1 MNCTYR
7 SIWNDT
13 TGTFVAVSE
22 NAKSAGKKTSSCN
35 HGTGGTG
42 ENVCFALQALAISV
56 ALSFGGN
63 AFALPVGGVVAAG
76 GASISTVAGN
86 TTINQSTQN
95 AAINWQSFNI
105 ASGEA
110 VRFVQPNSNSVVL
123 NRVLGADPSNILGS
137 LTANG
142 KVFLVNPNGILFGK
156 GASVNVGG
164 LVASTLNIAD
174 SDFMAGNYKFSGAG
188 NGTVLNQG
196 SINADGGYVAL
207 LGANVRNDGVIA
219 AQLGTVALA
228 AGNAITLD
236 VAGDGLLNV
245 TVNQG
250 AVNALVQ
257 NGGLIQADGGQVLL
271 TAQAAGSLLSTVVN
285 NTGVIRAQTLVTG
298 KDGSIKLMGDMQ
310 SGTVN
315 VGGTL
320 DASAPN
326 GGNGGFIETSAAH
339 VMIASDAKVS
349 TAAPTG
355 LTGTWL
361 IDPQDFTIGSVA
373 TDNISGAKLSALL
386 VTNSVVI
393 TTATGPRTDVAGT
406 PPVSTLNTATPGNG
420 DINVNEAVSWT
431 ATPSTT
437 TLSLNAA
444 RDVNVNAAITA
455 TNGNLVVCC
464 GRDANVKAAITTT
477 NGSVLLSAGHNI
489 NLDPVAAITT
499 TDGNI
504 AMGAG
509 HDINV
514 GAKITLTRGSSIPSQ
529 SLGLPLGLTLSAGN
543 DGTGPGVAG
552 GTVAF
557 APGTPPATV
566 AGPNAPV
573 TINYNPVSYTTPTN
587 YSTNFALSLG
597 ATLTQHMLAFVQ
609 GNDKVYDGNT
619 TATLSFKGDPTVG
632 GTKQVT
638 LVSNAGATATFDD
651 KNVASNI
658 GITYSGYTLGGADAG
673 LFALP
678 VFYCTTL
685 PGRTSANITPAPL
698 TLKANDVTK
707 VYGQTFTPLG
717 TAFTV
722 PVPPVAGE
730 TVTVVTETSSGSA
743 PTASVAGSTY
753 PIVITPG
760 SATGTNFNQANYVI
774 TYQPGAL
781 TVTPAPLTVTAN
793 DVTKTYGETPTLSG
807 FRTTPLVNGET
818 VGSVTETSPG
828 TVATAPVAGSP
839 YAITPSGATGGTFVP
854 TNYTIGYVNGAL
866 TVTPAPLT
874 VTANDV
880 TKTYGETPTLS
891 GFSTTPLVNGETV
904 GSVTETSP
912 GTVATAQVAGSP
924 YAITPS
930 GATGG
935 TFVPTNYTIRYVNGV
950 LTVTPLP
957 VVVPP
962 VTPPVVVPPVETT
975 PIETKPVAAPSELP
989 YEGPIVMPG
998 VGAPTWMPVV
1008 VPPGTPPQLLT
1019 LAPPVPPVVVAP
1031 VLVVE
1036 QPPVIAPP
1044 EAPPSIYVAPHR
1056 PRKQDR
1062 N

>member
-7 SIWNDT
+7 SIWNDS

-35 HGTGGTG
+35 SATAAGA
-42 ENVCFALQALAISV
+42 CFTLQALAISV
-56 ALSFGGN
+56 ALTFGGN
-63 AFALPVGGVVAAG
+63 AIALPAGGVVAAG

-95 AAINWQSFNI
+95 AVINWQSFNV

-110 VRFVQPNSNSVVL
+110 VRFVQPNSNSVLL

-142 KVFLVNPNGILFGK
+142 KVFLVNPNGILFGQ

-174 SDFMAGNYKFSGAG
+174 GDFMAGNYKFSGAG

-196 SINADGGYVAL
+196 SINTDGGYVAL

-219 AQLGTVALA
+219 ARLGTVALA
-228 AGNAITLD
+228 AGNAMTLD

-315 VGGTL
+315 VGGVL

-373 TDNISGAKLSALL
+373 TDNISGATLSALL

-464 GRDANVKAAITTT
+464 GRDANVKAAISTT

-489 NLDPVAAITT
+489 NLDPVAAITA

-509 HDINV
+509 RDINV

-552 GTVAF
+552 GTVVF
-557 APGTPPATV
+557 APGTPAATV

-573 TINYNPVSYTTPTN
+573 TINYNPVSYTAPTN
-587 YSTNFALSLG
+587 YSTNFELSLG

-619 TATLSFKGDPTVG
+619 TANLSFKGDPTVG

-658 GITYSGYTLGGADAG
+658 GITYSGYTLGGLDAG

-698 TLKANDVTK
+698 TLKASDATK
-707 VYGQTFTPLG
+707 VYGQTFAPSG

-722 PVPPVAGE
+722 LVPPVAGE
-730 TVTVVTETSSGSA
+730 TVTVVTETSSGST

-781 TVTPAPLTVTAN
+781 TVTP
-793 DVTKTYGETPTLSG
+793 
-807 FRTTPLVNGET
+807 
-818 VGSVTETSPG
+818 
-828 TVATAPVAGSP
+828 
-839 YAITPSGATGGTFVP
+839 
-854 TNYTIGYVNGAL
+854 
-866 TVTPAPLT
+866 
-874 VTANDV
+874 
-880 TKTYGETPTLS
+880 
-891 GFSTTPLVNGETV
+891 
-904 GSVTETSP
+904 
-912 GTVATAQVAGSP
+912 
-924 YAITPS
+924 
-930 GATGG
+930 
-935 TFVPTNYTIRYVNGV
+935 
-950 LTVTPLP
+950 LP

-975 PIETKPVAAPSELP
+975 PLETKPIATPPELP

-1019 LAPPVPPVVVAP
+1019 LAPPVLPVVVAP
-1031 VLVVE
+1031 ELVVE

-1044 EAPPSIYVAPHR
+1044 ESPPSIYVAPHR

>member
-7 SIWNDT
+7 SIWNDS

-22 NAKSAGKKTSSCN
+22 DAKSAGKKTSSCN
-35 HGTGGTG
+35 SATAAGA
-42 ENVCFALQALAISV
+42 CFTLQALAISV

-63 AFALPVGGVVAAG
+63 AIALPAGGVVAAG
-76 GASISTVAGN
+76 GASISTVAGS

-105 ASGEA
+105 SSGEA
-110 VRFVQPNSNSVVL
+110 VRFVQPNSNSVIL
-123 NRVLGADPSNILGS
+123 NRVVGADPSNILGS

-207 LGANVRNDGVIA
+207 LGANVGNDGVIA

-271 TAQAAGSLLSTVVN
+271 TAQAAGSLISTVVN

-339 VMIASDAKVS
+339 VMIASDVKVS

-373 TDNISGAKLSALL
+373 TDNISGATLSALL

-464 GRDANVKAAITTT
+464 GRDANVKAAISTT

-514 GAKITLTRGSSIPSQ
+514 GAKMTLTRGSSIPSQ

-543 DGTGPGVAG
+543 DGVAG
-552 GTVAF
+552 GTVIF
-557 APGTPPATV
+557 APGVPPATV

-573 TINYNPVSYTTPTN
+573 TINYSPVSYATPTN
-587 YSTNFALSLG
+587 YSTNFTLSLG
-597 ATLTQHMLAFVQ
+597 STLTQHMLVSVQ

-638 LVSNAGATATFDD
+638 LDAGAGATATFYD
-651 KNVASNI
+651 KNAASNI
-658 GITYSGYTLGGADAG
+658 GITYSGYSLGGTDAG

-678 VFYCTTL
+678 VFYCTTV

-698 TLKANDVTK
+698 TLKASDATK
-707 VYGQTFTPLG
+707 VYGQTFAPLG

-722 PVPPVAGE
+722 PVLPVAGE
-730 TVTVVTETSSGSA
+730 TVTSVVETSTGSA
-743 PTASVAGSTY
+743 PTASVAGSAY

-781 TVTPAPLTVTAN
+781 TVTPL
-793 DVTKTYGETPTLSG
+793 
-807 FRTTPLVNGET
+807 
-818 VGSVTETSPG
+818 
-828 TVATAPVAGSP
+828 
-839 YAITPSGATGGTFVP
+839 
-854 TNYTIGYVNGAL
+854 
-866 TVTPAPLT
+866 
-874 VTANDV
+874 
-880 TKTYGETPTLS
+880 
-891 GFSTTPLVNGETV
+891 
-904 GSVTETSP
+904 
-912 GTVATAQVAGSP
+912 
-924 YAITPS
+924 
-930 GATGG
+930 
-935 TFVPTNYTIRYVNGV
+935 
-950 LTVTPLP
+950 
-957 VVVPP
+957 
-962 VTPPVVVPPVETT
+962 PVVVPPVETT
-975 PIETKPVAAPSELP
+975 PVETKPVATPPELP
-989 YEGPIVMPG
+989 YEAPIVRPG

-1019 LAPPVPPVVVAP
+1019 LAPPVPPIVVAP

-1044 EAPPSIYVAPHR
+1044 ESPPSIYVAPHR